1 MRTLELDAA
10 ATVGDTVYIGG
21 RGWRVSEIVWPDNWP
36 APSTLEPIETE
47 ILDAMAPYG
56 FRLRSTVAGPA
67 TVYRGGAVYHGAAT
81 LETTGR
87 AIVRRNGG
95 TWLRC
100 RIELWNME
108 TAKTL
113 RGLVRVD

>member
-1 MRTLELDAA
+1 MQTIELDAT
-10 ATVGDTVYIGG
+10 ATVGDTVYIAG
-21 RGWRVSEIVWPDNWP
+21 RGWRVSNVVWPDSWQ

-47 ILDAMAPYG
+47 LLDAMAPHG
-56 FRLRSTVAGPA
+56 FRLRSTLAGPA
-67 TVYRGGAVYHGAAT
+67 TVYHGGAVYHGAAT

-100 RIELWNME
+100 RIELFNGE
-108 TAKTL
+108 TSSTL

>member
-1 MRTLELDAA
+1 MQTIELDAT
-10 ATVGDTVYIGG
+10 ATVGDTVYIAG
-21 RGWRVSEIVWPDNWP
+21 RGWRVSNVVWPDSWQ
-36 APSTLEPIETE
+36 APSALEPIETE
-47 ILDAMAPYG
+47 LLDAMAPHG
-56 FRLRSTVAGPA
+56 FRLRSTLAGPES
-67 TVYRGGAVYHGAAT
+67 VYYRGIVYAGAAS

-100 RIELWNME
+100 RIELFNGE
-108 TAKTL
+108 TSSTL